1 MATIYYKIIKSGDMS
16 IEEVPDKW
24 RAQVQAMLDAEE
36 V

>member
-16 IEEVPDKW
+16 IEQVPDKW
-24 RAQVQAMLDAEE
+24 RAQVQEMLDAEE

>member
-24 RAQVQAMLDAEE
+24 RAQVQAMFDVEE

>member
-1 MATIYYKIIKSGDMS
+1 MAIIYYKIIKSGDMS

-24 RAQVQAMLDAEE
+24 RAQVQVMLDAEE